1 MGNPRKPRSV
11 NLAVTVWWWRLVG
24 YGPNMGALGFGYE
37 LAEQLGLDVLDR
49 SAALVSLTF
58 SDQWKS
64 LYGHLLVYRLML

>member
-1 MGNPRKPRSV
+1 
-11 NLAVTVWWWRLVG
+11 
-24 YGPNMGALGFGYE
+24 MGALGFGCE

-64 LYGHLLVYRLML
+64 LYGRFAGLSTDVVMASSGLSFL